1 MSKFRAVFAGLMLVL
16 VPLGLFAGA
25 VGAGSPVDS
34 AQSSAS
40 PKRARQSARKPV
52 QVPKLSKEAIRVF
65 LDKIEVTGRVEKPQ
79 AIFIIPGKS
88 PEVEDVRIDRS
99 FFKEIFRK
107 VEMPTGA
114 RKKVRQVV
122 RPELILW

>member
-1 MSKFRAVFAGLMLVL
+1 MSVSRLITWLLV
-16 VPLGLFAGA
+16 GLFLPLSFAAPQVKGTGSSNNA
-25 VGAGSPVDS
+25 VGKGKQQQGK
-34 AQSSAS
+34 AQ
-40 PKRARQSARKPV
+40 KPV
-52 QVPKLSKEAIRVF
+52 QVPKLSREAIRIF
-65 LDKIEVTGRVEKPQ
+65 LDKIEITGRVEKPQ

-114 RKKVRQVV
+114 RRKARQVV
-122 RPELILW
+122 RTDLILW